1 MMNRRKETHMR
12 RFPAAITLLLVL
24 AIFITLTGCN
34 TSASQSSISPA
45 RTEGA
50 IRIGFSQT
58 GNQVGWRIAQTNS
71 ILDEA
76 EARGYE
82 MVYTDAQED
91 TQQQIEDVQ
100 YIISQGVDYLIFD
113 PREYEASA
121 AALEIANEAGV
132 PVIVVDREVTGVA
145 GADFVTLI
153 APDIYWEGKTAGEW
167 LRDARDGKARI
178 VEITGTPGSS
188 AMIDRQKGFM
198 EIVNAEEG
206 MQIVTS
212 ESGNFTR
219 EEAQRT
225 MEGIIESI
233 PGQFDTIFVHNDD
246 MAIGVLQAL
255 KAAGIMPGK
264 DVMVIGI
271 DGQKEAVQAIIDCEM
286 ACTVTC
292 SPAYGPIVFDTIEQL
307 INGETVPESIVMPDY
322 VIDST
327 NAPEELDKAF

>member
-1 MMNRRKETHMR
+1 MR
-12 RFPAAITLLLVL
+12 RFPAAITLLLVF

-34 TSASQSSISPA
+34 ITAAENSTTTSGSE
-45 RTEGA
+45 RTDGV

-76 EARGYE
+76 EVRGYE
-82 MVYTDAQED
+82 MVYTDAQEN
-91 TQQQIEDVQ
+91 TQQQIEDVR
-100 YIISQGVDYLIFD
+100 YIISQDVDYLIFD

-121 AALEIANEAGV
+121 AALEIAKEAGV
-132 PVIVVDREVTGVA
+132 PVIVVDREVKGVA
-145 GADFVTLI
+145 GVDFVTLI
-153 APDIYWEGKTAGEW
+153 APDIYWEGKAAAEW
-167 LRDARDGKARI
+167 LRDARGGQARI

-198 EIVNAEEG
+198 EIVGAEEG
-206 MQIVTS
+206 MLIVTS

-219 EEAQRT
+219 EEAQKA
-225 MEGIIESI
+225 MESIFESI

-271 DGQKEAVQAIIDCEM
+271 DGQKEAVQAIIDGEM

-307 INGETVPESIVMPDY
+307 ISGGKVPESIVMPDY

-327 NAPEELDKAF
+327 NAPAEIDRAF

>member
-1 MMNRRKETHMR
+1 MR
-12 RFPAAITLLLVL
+12 RFPAAITLLLVFAL
-24 AIFITLTGCN
+24 FITLTGCN
-34 TSASQSSISPA
+34 TGTAESHSGTESAA
-45 RTEGA
+45 DGV

-76 EARGYE
+76 KARGYE

-91 TQQQIEDVQ
+91 TQQQIEDVR
-100 YIISQGVDYLIFD
+100 YIISQNVDYLIFD

-121 AALEIANEAGV
+121 GALEIAKEAGV

-145 GADFVTLI
+145 GTDFVTLI
-153 APDIYWEGKTAGEW
+153 APDFYWEGKAAGEW
-167 LRDARDGKARI
+167 LLHARNGQARI

-198 EIVNAEEG
+198 EIVNAQQG
-206 MQIVTS
+206 MEIVTS

-219 EEAQRT
+219 EEAQKT
-225 MEGIIESI
+225 MEGVIESI

-271 DGQKEAVQAIIDCEM
+271 DGQKEAVQAIIDGEM

-292 SPAYGPIVFDTIEQL
+292 SPNYGPLVFDTIEAL
-307 INGETVPESIVMPDY
+307 MDGETVPESIVMPDY
-322 VIDST
+322 VIDRT
-327 NAPEELDKAF
+327 NAPKELEKAF